1 MLAGRLGTIEL
12 GKSVAQRIP
21 PWLNRSS
28 WPLAADRLRCKAL
41 ARRCC
46 LARGSSKRR
55 ASRSIE
61 LAHRCKALAC
71 RCWLARC
78 SSKRQASR
86 SSWAK
91 PSWSE
96 RALVQVAE
104 RIAFSQTRWAIS
116 LLQAAGCWLLVELA
130 RGTPKHSECP
140 LWQFPRTG
148 WAIELAGRPTQCL
161 EDGHFG
167 QAAGCW
173 LLAAGCWLLAAGC
186 SQRLLSRHFRCKPQL
201 VGVTYAVAA

>member
-21 PWLNRSS
+21 PRLNRSS

-55 ASRSIE
+55 ASGFIE

-116 LLQAAGCWLLVELA
+116 LLAAGCWPVELACGTRRTAKRPRGYSSSGHDGWSCWLVELA
-130 RGTPKHSECP
+130 RS
-140 LWQFPRTG
+140 
-148 WAIELAGRPTQCL
+148 AGR
-161 EDGHFG
+161 
-167 QAAGCW
+167 AG
-173 LLAAGCWLLAAGC
+173 
-186 SQRLLSRHFRCKPQL
+186 
-201 VGVTYAVAA
+201 

>member
-46 LARGSSKRR
+46 LVRGSSKRQ

-71 RCWLARC
+71 RGWLARC
-78 SSKRQASR
+78 RSKRQASR

-116 LLQAAGCWLLVELA
+116 LL
-130 RGTPKHSECP
+130 
-140 LWQFPRTG
+140 
-148 WAIELAGRPTQCL
+148 
-161 EDGHFG
+161 
-167 QAAGCW
+167 AAGCW
-173 LLAAGCWLLAAGC
+173 LLAAGCWLLAGRAGLRNPKDC
-186 SQRLLSRHFRCKPQL
+186 EAPQGLFVERARRLVVPAGRAGTIGWSSWLVELARFGRRALSGPAQRP
-201 VGVTYAVAA
+201 G

>member
-116 LLQAAGCWLLVELA
+116 LL
-130 RGTPKHSECP
+130 
-140 LWQFPRTG
+140 
-148 WAIELAGRPTQCL
+148 
-161 EDGHFG
+161 
-167 QAAGCW
+167 AAGCW
-173 LLAAGCWLLAAGC
+173 LLAAGCWLLAAGR
-186 SQRLLSRHFRCKPQL
+186 SSWPAESEALRMPP
-201 VGVTYAVAA
+201 AAIR